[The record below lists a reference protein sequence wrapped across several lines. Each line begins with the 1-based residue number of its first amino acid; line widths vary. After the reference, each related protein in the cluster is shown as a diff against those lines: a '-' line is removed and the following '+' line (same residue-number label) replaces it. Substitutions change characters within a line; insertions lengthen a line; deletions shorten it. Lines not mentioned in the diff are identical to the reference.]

1 MKNPTIGISL
11 IRAIAN
17 EGLSIFKIDQAKKI
31 AKDYNLNLKY
41 IPKILHYLFKLSWI
55 SRIKR
60 GIYCFNA
67 KSGFGTS
74 PHDFEI
80 AAALVS
86 PCVISHWTAMHFHHL
101 TDQTP
106 NKIYATIP
114 TGTAVPRS
122 INQHYVFIQIKKRYY
137 FGIEKIWINDA
148 QIQITDLER
157 TLIDGLQNP
166 QYCGDFQEVLHAF
179 KIAKDKIDLEKIVN
193 YALKLDTATIKR
205 LGWILD
211 KLGFSKGYGKLK
223 KMPIKGFRKL
233 DPTGPIN
240 GPYNKKWMIQ
250 ENI

>member
-1 MKNPTIGISL
+1 LKNSTIGISL
-11 IRAIAN
+11 LRALAN
-17 EGLSIFKIDQAKKI
+17 EGFNIFKIDQAKKI
-31 AKDYNLNLKY
+31 AKDNNLNPNY
-41 IPKILHYLFKLSWI
+41 IPKTLHYLLKLGWI
-55 SRIKR
+55 SRIKK

-67 KSGFGTS
+67 ESGFGTP

-86 PCVISHWTAMHFHHL
+86 PCAISHWTAMHFHHL

-114 TGTAVPRS
+114 TGTSVPRS
-122 INQHYVFIQIKKRYY
+122 IKQHYVFVQTKKRHY
-137 FGIEKIWINDA
+137 FGFEKTWINDV

-179 KIAKDKIDLEKIVN
+179 KTAKDKIDLERIVN
-193 YALKLDTATIKR
+193 YALKLDTAIVKR

-211 KLGFSKGYGKLK
+211 KLGISKGLRQLK
-223 KMPIKGFRKL
+223 KTPIKGFRKL
-233 DPTGPIN
+233 DPTGSLK